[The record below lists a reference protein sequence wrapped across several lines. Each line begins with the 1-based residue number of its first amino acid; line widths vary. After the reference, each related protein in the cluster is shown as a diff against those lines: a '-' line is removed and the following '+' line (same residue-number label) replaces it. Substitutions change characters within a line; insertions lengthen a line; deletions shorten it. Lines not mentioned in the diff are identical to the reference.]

1 MNEER
6 IAELVAAV
14 LAGRPERLLETA
26 LATEPPEVRAAF
38 FQVAESIAALG
49 LASDPVAPSPGLK
62 ARVLATV
69 GARLAAKASSTRK
82 AVVVLD
88 MIKEHLTPG
97 GPLEVPRARAI
108 VPALQARLEQARAA
122 GTPVVYLVDEHDPA
136 DEDLDGVEGW
146 GAHAIAGSEG
156 TEVWP
161 ELAPHAGDRVV
172 KKSTYSAFTGS
183 KLSEV
188 LDELKVETIELT
200 GCLTELGLLATATD
214 ALQRGFKVDV
224 PVELQAGSGEVAERV
239 ALGVLGIMTP
249 YGPARR
255 QRLEALA
262 R

>member
-49 LASDPVAPSPGLK
+49 LANEPLAPNAGLR

-69 GARLAAKASSTRK
+69 SARLAAKAAGAGK
-82 AVVVLD
+82 AIVVLD

-97 GPLEVPRARAI
+97 GPLEVPRARLI
-108 VPALQARLEQARAA
+108 VPALQARLEQARAK
-122 GTPVVYLVDEHDPA
+122 GTLVIYLLDEHDPA

-161 ELAPHAGDRVV
+161 ALAPHAGDRVV
-172 KKSTYSAFTGS
+172 KKSTYSGFTGS
-183 KLSEV
+183 KLGDV

-200 GCLTELGLLATATD
+200 GCLTEIGILATATD
-214 ALQRGFKVDV
+214 ALQRGFKVEV
-224 PVELQAGSGEVAERV
+224 PLELQAGSGEIAERV

-255 QRLEALA
+255 VRLETLA